1 MTPPAAIT
9 SDARHAVIRETGP
22 QLTSPSEAVFDS
34 SRAYR
39 YLLTR
44 TWDESA
50 PPVTFIMLNPS
61 TASAADDDATIRRC
75 LAFARREGA
84 GGIEVA
90 NLFALRAT
98 DPREL
103 RRHPD
108 PVGPLCDEYIIGAC
122 PPGRTVI
129 AAWGAHASLIS
140 RAATVMRLLAD
151 AGVRLHCLGTT
162 RQGHPRHPLYVPASA
177 PLELYAAPTPPPPLT
192 VAAVDPDAMEALG
205 QALDALMSEDEAAG
219 DA

>member
-1 MTPPAAIT
+1 VIT
-9 SDARHAVIRETGP
+9 SGARHAVIRETGP

-44 TWDESA
+44 TWDEGR

-61 TASAADDDATIRRC
+61 TASAAEDDPTIRRC

-103 RRHPD
+103 RAHPD
-108 PVGPLCDEYIIGAC
+108 PVGPLNDEYIAGAC

-129 AAWGAHASLIS
+129 AAWGTHASLNS
-140 RAATVMRLLAD
+140 RACTVMRLLAD
-151 AGVRLHCLGTT
+151 AGVPLHCLGTT
-162 RQGHPRHPLYVPASA
+162 RQGHPRHPLYVPAAA
-177 PLELYAAPTPPPPLT
+177 PLEPYRTAA
-192 VAAVDPDAMEALG
+192 
-205 QALDALMSEDEAAG
+205 
-219 DA
+219 